1 MFARA
6 TPGFDDANKLLLEI
20 LTVSVQWLEHVLE
33 VPSSHF
39 LFRKFVSIDHAAQI
53 LHP

>member
-6 TPGFDDANKLLLEI
+6 TPGFDDTNKLLLEI
-20 LTVSVQWLEHVLE
+20 LTVSVQWLEHVE

-39 LFRKFVSIDHAAQI
+39 LYRKFVSIDHAAQI